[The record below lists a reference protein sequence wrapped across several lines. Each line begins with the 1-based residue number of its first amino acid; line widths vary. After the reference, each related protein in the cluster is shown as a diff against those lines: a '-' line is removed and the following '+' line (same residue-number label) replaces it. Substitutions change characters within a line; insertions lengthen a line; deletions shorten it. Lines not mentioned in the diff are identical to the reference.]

1 MYLRDGGQRPGT
13 RPGLRPQKRWGGAL
27 SEAEEDSKRQRE
39 EKEALRGCGGCL
51 ALIAGVLVLGYFVG
65 SDAIGDTEARRTIEA
80 REGIRPTAPAPQP
93 PARLGISRD
102 SIVGLFR
109 AVEIE
114 MDFENSPLASGEPR
128 TLGLAEHML
137 VEIIGTPGDVTE
149 ATLSFGQTTDP
160 VQAIEIAAAVGILGI
175 AIGDDPNN
183 LLEWFGETAPTM
195 VAGDSRTYRR
205 NGNRAT
211 LKASVTGLYMLTV
224 EPDGP

>member
-1 MYLRDGGQRPGT
+1 MPGDEPREQEHKARQGCLGCLSVAGILAFLMVSCAIILGSPEDDTPDAPLSPAVQR
-13 RPGLRPQKRWGGAL
+13 AVD
-27 SEAEEDSKRQRE
+27 ARE
-39 EKEALRGCGGCL
+39 E
-51 ALIAGVLVLGYFVG
+51 
-65 SDAIGDTEARRTIEA
+65 
-80 REGIRPTAPAPQP
+80 IRPAPPAPQP

-114 MDFENSPLASGEPR
+114 MDFEDSPLASGEPR
-128 TLGLAEHML
+128 ILGLVEHML
-137 VEIIGTPGDVTE
+137 VEIIGASGDVTE

-175 AIGDDPNN
+175 TMGDDPNN

-195 VAGDSRTYRR
+195 VAGDSRTYRH
-205 NGNRAT
+205 NGNRVT
-211 LKASVTGLYMLTV
+211 LRASVTGLYMLSV